1 MKPGEELELTIENF
15 ASEGK
20 CIARLDGLVIFVSAT
35 VPGDTARVRIDK
47 VKQNFATGKCVSILR
62 ASPFRTDPPCR
73 YFGVC
78 GGCTWQHAQYESQLQ
93 LKQQTVVDAF
103 ERIGGFRQINVEP
116 IFASSDIFF
125 YRNKIEFSFSRR
137 RWPRE
142 EGFNTGIVDR
152 KDFALGFHHSGRYD
166 KVVDIDACL
175 LQSQASNEIFSA
187 VKEFCSG
194 WELEIYESE
203 KQCGYLRFLVI
214 REGKN
219 TGERMV
225 NLVTFDD
232 RPAIAS
238 ALCQH
243 LVGRFPTLTTFVNTI
258 NSRRAQIATGEL
270 ERIYSGPG
278 TITETLGKYRFQIS
292 ANSFFQTNT
301 KQAEKLFELVKHL
314 GDFKSTDVVYDLYS
328 GAGALSI
335 YVSDEV
341 QRVVGI
347 ELVQSSVR
355 DAAHNALLNGV
366 TNCHF
371 LQGDL
376 KEHLTRDTKWIAEH
390 GIPDVVLI
398 DPPRS
403 GMHPKVVQSVARL
416 VPSRIVYVSCNPS
429 SQARDIRSLA
439 EAGYTIE
446 YVQPVDLFPHTCHV
460 ENVVKLVRKS

>member
-1 MKPGEELELTIENF
+1 
-15 ASEGK
+15 
-20 CIARLDGLVIFVSAT
+20 
-35 VPGDTARVRIDK
+35 
-47 VKQNFATGKCVSILR
+47 
-62 ASPFRTDPPCR
+62 
-73 YFGVC
+73 
-78 GGCTWQHAQYESQLQ
+78 
-93 LKQQTVVDAF
+93 
-103 ERIGGFRQINVEP
+103 
-116 IFASSDIFF
+116 
-125 YRNKIEFSFSRR
+125 
-137 RWPRE
+137 
-142 EGFNTGIVDR
+142 
-152 KDFALGFHHSGRYD
+152 
-166 KVVDIDACL
+166 
-175 LQSQASNEIFSA
+175 

-194 WELEIYESE
+194 RELEIYEGE
-203 KQCGYLRFLVI
+203 KQSGYLRFLVI

-232 RPAIAS
+232 RPATAS
-238 ALCQH
+238 ALCEH
-243 LVGRFPTLTTFVNTI
+243 LVDRFPNLTTFVNTI

-270 ERIYSGPG
+270 ERVYSGPG
-278 TITETLGKYRFQIS
+278 TITEMLGKYRFRIS

-301 KQAEKLFELVKHL
+301 KQAEKLFELVKRL

-335 YVSDEV
+335 YVSEEV

-376 KEHLTRDTKWIAEH
+376 KGRLTRDTKWIAEH
-390 GIPDVVLI
+390 GIPDVVLL

-416 VPSRIVYVSCNPS
+416 LPSRIVYVSCNPS
-429 SQARDIRSLA
+429 TQARDIRSLA
-439 EAGYTIE
+439 GAGYTIE

-460 ENVVKLVRKS
+460 ENVVKLVRKG